1 MNYTKILQEGTLY
14 DANKKRLM
22 TARLLGESCK

>member
-14 DANKKRLM
+14 DANKK
-22 TARLLGESCK
+22 AFDDFIEWGKG